1 MSLYTISHEIRK
13 AAAEA
18 PATFSPEWKEYLS
31 GMSLYIDMHPL
42 SDCTTK
48 AMRRGWWDGLNAE
61 AEADLDTRQGVTYPS
76 NFDRR

>member
-1 MSLYTISHEIRK
+1 MTT
-13 AAAEA
+13 ATQTEA

-61 AEADLDTRQGVTYPS
+61 AEADLDTFQGVTYAS